1 MANLFGYLLLV
12 IFCAIIASS
21 NGLTQ
26 EINKR
31 NSRLNKR
38 LKLLYLLAVRAELH
52 ALENSDSFTQSLL
65 NFEDQ
70 FKARKLPGGK
80 GWTLNSAAYNGGKE
94 AIRHLYG
101 KRSDHELGDF
111 DIAPA
116 AEDAKRTQFIQD
128 FLQFLK
134 LQESGIFDQKM
145 LRYILSLSNDQIT
158 QP

>member
-21 NGLTQ
+21 NG
-26 EINKR
+26 
-31 NSRLNKR
+31 
-38 LKLLYLLAVRAELH
+38 
-52 ALENSDSFTQSLL
+52 
-65 NFEDQ
+65 EDQ